1 MTNIWY
7 LIGYLSNI
15 PTTSKLSVCHVQ
27 SVYNYNQT
35 HNRNNLQ
42 GGADS
47 DDDMQGVTGKYSSKS
62 PRGNHHSD
70 ETEQQTIPCFCGIQ
84 FFHHFSTCLDFSHT
98 IVYYESEVLKDCGLP
113 PPWPE

>member
-1 MTNIWY
+1 MEIISY
-7 LIGYLSNI
+7 LHH
-15 PTTSKLSVCHVQ
+15 KHQ
-27 SVYNYNQT
+27 K

-42 GGADS
+42 GSADS
-47 DDDMQGVTGKYSSKS
+47 DNDMQGVTGKYSSKS

-70 ETEQQTIPCFCGIQ
+70 ESEQQTIPCFCGIQ

-98 IVYYESEVLKDCGLP
+98 ILYYESEVLKDCGLP